1 MGLDI
6 YFHKTA
12 HTEWERYQKD
22 LAAYENLPEDGKS
35 MDNHPDNNFHPED
48 IGYFRKVNFLMEFF
62 HYEGN
67 CEYKEIGR
75 DELERLRKVTK
86 EIVRMK
92 PVVHRVKAVVLPGG
106 GGLGPAEE
114 ENEYSEADKRRCA
127 EILPTQSGFF
137 FGSTEYDTWYFHDV
151 REVYNWVDE
160 VLDNLADDEVVLM
173 YCWW

>member
-6 YFHKTA
+6 YFHKTNRS
-12 HTEWERYQKD
+12 EWEQF
-22 LAAYENLPEDGKS
+22 ENNPSDDFTPKV
-35 MDNHPDNNFHPED
+35 
-48 IGYFRKVNFLMEFF
+48 IGDFRKVNFLMSFF
-62 HYEGN
+62 GYEGN

-75 DELERLRKVTK
+75 DKLEELRKVTK

-92 PVVHRVKAVVLPGG
+92 PVVHRVKAVILPYG
-106 GGLGPAEE
+106 GGLGPAQEE
-114 ENEYSEADKRRCA
+114 DEYSEADKRRCA

-137 FGSTEYDTWYFHDV
+137 FGSTDYDTWYFHDV
-151 REVYNWVDE
+151 KEVYNWVDE

>member
-6 YFHKTA
+6 YFHKA
-12 HTEWERYQKD
+12 NRSEWEQF
-22 LAAYENLPEDGKS
+22 ENNPSDDFTPKV
-35 MDNHPDNNFHPED
+35 
-48 IGYFRKVNFLMEFF
+48 IGDFRKVNFLMSFF
-62 HYEGN
+62 GYEGN

-75 DELERLRKVTK
+75 DKLEELRKVTK

-92 PVVHRVKAVVLPGG
+92 PVVHRVKAVILPYG

-137 FGSTEYDTWYFHDV
+137 FGSTDYDTWYFHDV
-151 REVYNWVDE
+151 KEVYNWVDE

>member
-6 YFHKTA
+6 YFHKTNRS
-12 HTEWERYQKD
+12 EWEQF
-22 LAAYENLPEDGKS
+22 EN
-35 MDNHPDNNFHPED
+35 NHSDDFTPKV
-48 IGYFRKVNFLMEFF
+48 IGDFRKVNFLMSFF
-62 HYEGN
+62 GYEGN
-67 CEYKEIGR
+67 CEFKEIGR
-75 DELERLRKVTK
+75 DKLEELRKVTK

-92 PVVHRVKAVVLPGG
+92 PVVHRVKAVILPGG
-106 GGLGPAEE
+106 GGLGPAQEE
-114 ENEYSEADKRRCA
+114 DEYSEADKRRCA

>member
-6 YFHKTA
+6 YFHKTNRS
-12 HTEWERYQKD
+12 EWEQF
-22 LAAYENLPEDGKS
+22 ENNPSDDFAPKV
-35 MDNHPDNNFHPED
+35 
-48 IGYFRKVNFLMEFF
+48 IGDFRKVNFLMSFF
-62 HYEGN
+62 GYEGN

-75 DELERLRKVTK
+75 DKLEELRKVTK

-92 PVVHRVKAVVLPGG
+92 PVVHRVKAVVLPYG

-127 EILPTQSGFF
+127 EILPTQSGFC

-151 REVYNWVDE
+151 KEVYNWVDE